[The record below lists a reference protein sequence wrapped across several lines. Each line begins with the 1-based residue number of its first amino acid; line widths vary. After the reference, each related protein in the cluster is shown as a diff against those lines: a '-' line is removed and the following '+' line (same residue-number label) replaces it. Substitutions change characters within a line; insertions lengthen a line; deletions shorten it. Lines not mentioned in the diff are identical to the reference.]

1 MAVHTSSF
9 EARLPRS
16 RLGQIKALDYQ
27 LTANTRDR
35 ARGKTNY
42 RMHSAT
48 FRIWERYRPMLQFL
62 HKYHAR
68 R

>member
-1 MAVHTSSF
+1 MAVHT
-9 EARLPRS
+9 
-16 RLGQIKALDYQ
+16 IKALDYQ
-27 LTANTRDR
+27 LTPNTKDK
-35 ARGKTNY
+35 ACDKTHY

-48 FRIWERYRPMLQFL
+48 FRMWEHYRQMLQFL